1 MARSKLQP
9 YSQRRVAVEMF
20 QKFTLS
26 QVCLW
31 LFLAWPPPHK
41 FTFDSFL
48 GIVHPAV
55 LSCTM
60 RVLVRLVLEAIVGDA
75 RESVASE
82 DLNGFVIHI
91 RVQVD
96 GLPWGH
102 SRTQPT
108 PSSISRGARVLHF

>member
-1 MARSKLQP
+1 MISEYLWP
-9 YSQRRVAVEMF
+9 GPNYSRRRVAVEMF

-41 FTFDSFL
+41 FTFDSYL
-48 GIVHPAV
+48 GIVHLA
-55 LSCTM
+55 C
-60 RVLVRLVLEAIVGDA
+60 LVRLVLEAVVDDA
-75 RESVASE
+75 RVSVASE
-82 DLNGFVIHI
+82 NLNGFVIHI

-96 GLPWGH
+96 GLPCGH

-108 PSSISRGARVLHF
+108 PFSISRGARVLHL